1 MKNILFILSLTV
13 CAHVTHAQTWLAN
26 DHQWTYSIVSAFTQ
40 ETTKYLQYIVKDTVV
55 QGQNCKQV
63 YLNGDPFFNPFFTP
77 FKYAYAED
85 NKVFVWRSGNGGTW
99 IKIYDFNLQVGDTM
113 EIPNAFIPTKYKIT
127 KVDEVNI
134 GQQWVKR
141 QQWAQLNNNNNGTNI
156 YDILEGIGNVGILGS
171 PTPQCSHFF
180 MDELPCTSFVDGP
193 DYKFICFSSNN
204 NNYTPYEGCTV
215 SAAEPKTDLK
225 NKVAVY
231 PNPANDHLTVRTALN
246 NPIRRVQLYD
256 VQGALQLEVQP
267 AETAT
272 VDVDT
277 AQLPA
282 GMYML
287 LVHSAEGQYA
297 QLVILEKT

>member
-1 MKNILFILSLTV
+1 MKNILFILLLTI
-13 CAHVTHAQTWLAN
+13 CAHATYAQTWLAN
-26 DHQWTYSIVSAFTQ
+26 DHQWTYSVLNGLTLATG
-40 ETTKYLQYIVKDTVV
+40 KCLQYIVKDTVV

-63 YLNGDPFFNPFFTP
+63 HLNCDPSFTP
-77 FKYAYAED
+77 LRYAYAED
-85 NKVFVWRSGNGGTW
+85 NKVFAWRPSSGGEW

-113 EIPNAFIPTKYKIT
+113 EIPDAFIPTKYKIT
-127 KVDEVNI
+127 KVDEVYI

-171 PTPQCSHFF
+171 PTPQCSRFLMNEH
-180 MDELPCTSFVDGP
+180 PCTSSSDGP

-225 NKVAVY
+225 NEVAVH